1 MITKEVIPHRPVLS
15 PQVHTNNLAR
25 PGSTL
30 FQNALMGKTLL
41 LSVQTKRTMRIHD
54 TLIGNT
60 FALQEQLCGLENLRI
75 WQDDDMAGVLAMIHY
90 TAHFRDGYLA
100 FRLNCPPRNTVRV
113 RDDGDRCVRI
123 KGLAVAPVVTRN
135 VFERRESAAAGG
147 RSPGAVK
154 QKKISAV
161 KIEFESEVEKRVFLD
176 KVREIQGS
184 ASW

>member
-1 MITKEVIPHRPVLS
+1 
-15 PQVHTNNLAR
+15 
-25 PGSTL
+25 
-30 FQNALMGKTLL
+30 MGKTLL
-41 LSVQTKRTMRIHD
+41 LSVKTKRTMRIHD

-90 TAHFRDGYLA
+90 TAQFRDGYLA

-113 RDDGDRCVRI
+113 RDEGDRSVRI
-123 KGLAVAPVVTRN
+123 KGLAVAPVTGN
-135 VFERRESAAAGG
+135 MFERKGSMREK
-147 RSPGAVK
+147 RSPVITPKSPSAK
-154 QKKISAV
+154 KEKKISAV
-161 KIEFESEVEKRVFLD
+161 KIEFENEVDKMVFLD

>member
-1 MITKEVIPHRPVLS
+1 
-15 PQVHTNNLAR
+15 
-25 PGSTL
+25 
-30 FQNALMGKTLL
+30 MGKTLL
-41 LSVQTKRTMRIHD
+41 LSVKTKRTMRIHD

-90 TAHFRDGYLA
+90 TAQFRDGYLA

-113 RDDGDRCVRI
+113 RDDGERSVRI

-135 VFERRESAAAGG
+135 MFERRESFKVGSPPAMSPK
-147 RSPGAVK
+147 SPGAK
-154 QKKISAV
+154 RDKKISAV

>member
-1 MITKEVIPHRPVLS
+1 
-15 PQVHTNNLAR
+15 
-25 PGSTL
+25 
-30 FQNALMGKTLL
+30 MGKTLL
-41 LSVQTKRTMRIHD
+41 LSVKTKRTMRIHD

-75 WQDDDMAGVLAMIHY
+75 WQDDDMAGVLVMIHY
-90 TAHFRDGYLA
+90 SAQFRDGYLA

-113 RDDGDRCVRI
+113 RDDGDRFVRI
-123 KGLAVAPVVTRN
+123 KGLAVQPVTTRH
-135 VFERRESAAAGG
+135 VFERRESV
-147 RSPGAVK
+147 REVKSPVVSPKSPGGK
-154 QKKISAV
+154 KEKKISAV

>member
-1 MITKEVIPHRPVLS
+1 
-15 PQVHTNNLAR
+15 
-25 PGSTL
+25 
-30 FQNALMGKTLL
+30 MGKTLL
-41 LSVQTKRTMRIHD
+41 LSVKTKRTMRIHD

-90 TAHFRDGYLA
+90 TPQFRDGYLA

-113 RDDGDRCVRI
+113 RDDGDRSVRI
-123 KGLAVAPVVTRN
+123 KGLAVTPVVTGN
-135 VFERRESAAAGG
+135 MFERKESIKEVTRPVVAPK
-147 RSPGAVK
+147 SPGA
-154 QKKISAV
+154 KKEKRIGAV